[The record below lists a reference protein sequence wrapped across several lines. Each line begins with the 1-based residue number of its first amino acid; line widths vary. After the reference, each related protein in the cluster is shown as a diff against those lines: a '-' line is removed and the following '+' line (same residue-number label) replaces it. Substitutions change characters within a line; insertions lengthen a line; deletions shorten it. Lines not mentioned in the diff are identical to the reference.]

1 MRDFPRETLN
11 ITKSP
16 CSNEGT
22 HRSDFVTLRYIQRFP
37 GNNQRDESID
47 AQERAIRKYAEEN
60 DIEIVEEYID
70 RSRTGTNTDREEF
83 QRMLNDSR
91 YGLFDLVI
99 VHKLDRFA
107 RNRYDSAVSRK
118 ILRDNGVEL
127 YSVIEKFDNCA
138 ANLSREV
145 MKGMRENA
153 LQCRYTGGY
162 VPLGYRVDDTGHFRI
177 NEEEAE
183 VVRRIFSG
191 TIQGM
196 SYRELQQEFN
206 EKGIRTR
213 TGKLFGKN
221 SLYSILTNEKYI
233 GVYVYNRAVS
243 KDSRGKRNNH
253 RSKACRKV

>member
-107 RNRYDSAVSRK
+107 RNRYDSAISRK

-127 YSVIEKFDNCA
+127 YSVIEKFDNTPESIILEGLMETLNEYYS

-145 MKGMRENA
+145 MKG
-153 LQCRYTGGY
+153 
-162 VPLGYRVDDTGHFRI
+162 
-177 NEEEAE
+177 
-183 VVRRIFSG
+183 
-191 TIQGM
+191 
-196 SYRELQQEFN
+196 
-206 EKGIRTR
+206 K
-213 TGKLFGKN
+213 
-221 SLYSILTNEKYI
+221 I
-233 GVYVYNRAVS
+233 GRA
-243 KDSRGKRNNH
+243 H
-253 RSKACRKV
+253 A